1 MIVKC
6 FVILIRKHHR
16 RAIKGKWFRDV
27 QGNVQNYTVPQTGN
41 ANVYNTNRD
50 FCPLPPRKHW
60 ERWDTYLLS
69 FDSSVFNAWW
79 GNAIQ
84 NSNSLNL

>member
-16 RAIKGKWFRDV
+16 RAIKGKWFRNV
-27 QGNVQNYTVPQTGN
+27 QVKVQNYTVPQTGN
-41 ANVYNTNRD
+41 ANVCSTNGD
-50 FCPLPPRKHW
+50 SPAPRKQW

-69 FDSSVFNAWW
+69 FDSSVLNARWR
-79 GNAIQ
+79 NAIQ
-84 NSNSLNL
+84 NSNSMNV